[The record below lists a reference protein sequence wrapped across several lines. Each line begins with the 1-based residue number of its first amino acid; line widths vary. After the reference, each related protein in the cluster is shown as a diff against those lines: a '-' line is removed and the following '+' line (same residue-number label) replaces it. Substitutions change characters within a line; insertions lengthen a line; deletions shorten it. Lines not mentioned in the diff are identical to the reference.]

1 MAMGYYE
8 ELSEGSKIHKVRQA
22 YKRRIKKGIQIM
34 PADDSDECIAAFSGH
49 REARNQA
56 LL

>member
-1 MAMGYYE
+1 MGYYE